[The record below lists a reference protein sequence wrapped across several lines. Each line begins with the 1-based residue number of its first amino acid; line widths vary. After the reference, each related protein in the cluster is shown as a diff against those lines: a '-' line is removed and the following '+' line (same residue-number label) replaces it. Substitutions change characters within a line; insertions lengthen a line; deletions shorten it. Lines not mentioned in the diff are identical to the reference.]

1 VRTSPPP
8 KHRLR
13 ICLLS
18 SHPFLLKQLQELLS
32 ENRAQIQLRQIE
44 LSPKITP
51 SLIPSAGV
59 YLVDAHGHKHLT
71 QSLIGQILGRYPKA
85 KFLVLS
91 ETFTEE
97 EAFPLLRLG
106 VKGLLDYNQARLQ
119 LTAALQAVG
128 AGGFWVSRNLL
139 SRFVDSILGFARTH
153 RLFPN
158 SADVSKREREILG
171 SLLDNL
177 SNKEIANQFNISERT
192 VKFHVSNLLGK
203 FGVQRRSDLILM
215 HFQKTHMLS
224 ETIH

>member
-1 VRTSPPP
+1 MRNSPPP
-8 KHRLR
+8 KQRLR

-18 SHPFLLKQLQELLS
+18 SHPFLLKQLQEFLS
-32 ENRAQIQLRQIE
+32 ENRVQIQLRQVE
-44 LSPKITP
+44 LSTKLAPI
-51 SLIPSAGV
+51 SIPSASV

-71 QSLIGQILGRYPKA
+71 QSLIGQILGRHPKA

-91 ETFTEE
+91 ESFTEE
-97 EAFPLLRLG
+97 EAFPLLRIG

-119 LTAALQAVG
+119 LTHALQAVA

-158 SADVSKREREILG
+158 SAEVSKREREILG